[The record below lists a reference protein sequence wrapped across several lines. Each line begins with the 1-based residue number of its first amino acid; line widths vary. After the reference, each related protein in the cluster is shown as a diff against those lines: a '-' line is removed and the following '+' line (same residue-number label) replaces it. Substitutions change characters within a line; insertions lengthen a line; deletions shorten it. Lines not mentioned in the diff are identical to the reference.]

1 MNDIIIKLL
10 NSRELSDIP
19 LIYIC
24 RIVVTILKLW
34 EEQKD
39 DKPLST

>member
-24 RIVVTILKLW
+24 RIAVFILKLY
-34 EEQKD
+34 EEEHD
-39 DKPLST
+39 DKSLST